1 MPATS
6 EQMHLSSDARGT
18 RIDKW
23 LWAVRLFKTRTLA
36 AEACR
41 KGKVR
46 VRENLVKASREIKI
60 GDVIEVQLSDLTR
73 TVRVIRNLENRVGAK
88 SVADFAEDLTPVG
101 EYLRQIENRRLAAPK
116 RPEGAGRPTKKE
128 RRDLDAFKE
137 GPFEF

>member
-88 SVADFAEDLTPVG
+88 SVADFAEDLTPAR

-116 RPEGAGRPTKKE
+116 RPAGAGRPTKKE